1 MHCNGDWPTA
11 SAPLDPVF
19 MRLTSLI
26 SWMLICSTFLVLPA
40 AARAAS
46 STARIPGQIVVAKAT
61 GNVEGT
67 NVVDQ
72 TKRKLADR
80 DVITEKYVVTTGA
93 DSRAILVFSNGATLN
108 LGADSTLSIDEFL
121 QDPFDEKVAFAD
133 LKEEPA
139 TSSTR
144 LNLSRGELVGNVKH
158 LHQDQGSSFIVNTPV
173 GAAGIRGTTFRIV
186 FKPDSNGRVTFTLS
200 TSEGVVLFEAP
211 AAPSVNVP
219 TGKEVAVEVE
229 VSVDAATGTITVVAP
244 PTISAPQDIPA
255 ATQTNIA
262 AAAQQIIEVARDVI
276 LSTTPP
282 PAPAP
287 QTGTPP
293 ADAKPDDQKSADASK
308 SPADTPPAEPKY
320 TPPENAAPQIVT
332 PPPDVTP
339 GAGAN

>member
-1 MHCNGDWPTA
+1 
-11 SAPLDPVF
+11 
-19 MRLTSLI
+19 
-26 SWMLICSTFLVLPA
+26 MLFCGTFLVLPSAAHA
-40 AARAAS
+40 AAP
-46 STARIPGQIVVAKAT
+46 ARIPGRIVVAKAT
-61 GNVEGT
+61 GDVT
-67 NVVDQ
+67 ATSLVDRAQ
-72 TKRKLADR
+72 RKLADR

-93 DSRAILVFSNGATLN
+93 NSRAILVFSNGATLN

-121 QDPFDEKVAFAD
+121 QDPFDEKVALAD

-186 FKPDSNGRVTFTLS
+186 FKPDSTGRVLFTLS
-200 TSEGVVLFEAP
+200 TSDGVVLFEAP
-211 AAPSVNVP
+211 ANPSVNVE
-219 TGKEVAVEVE
+219 TGKEVAVDVE
-229 VSVDAATGTITVVAP
+229 VSVDTATGTVTVVAP
-244 PTISAPQDIPA
+244 PKLSAPQDIPA

-276 LSTTPP
+276 LSTTPAASGQP
-282 PAPAP
+282 GNPA
-287 QTGTPP
+287 TGNP
-293 ADAKPDDQKSADASK
+293 PDDQKSGDTNK
-308 SPADTPPAEPKY
+308 PADSRPPEPKY